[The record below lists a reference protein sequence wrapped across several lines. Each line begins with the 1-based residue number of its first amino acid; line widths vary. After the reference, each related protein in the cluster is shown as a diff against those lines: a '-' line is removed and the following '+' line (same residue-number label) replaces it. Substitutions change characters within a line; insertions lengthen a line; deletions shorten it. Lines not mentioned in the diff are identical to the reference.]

1 MLWFYFCLMSATIDI
16 KTTINIAFCII
27 IKMMY

>member
-1 MLWFYFCLMSATIDI
+1 MSATIDI